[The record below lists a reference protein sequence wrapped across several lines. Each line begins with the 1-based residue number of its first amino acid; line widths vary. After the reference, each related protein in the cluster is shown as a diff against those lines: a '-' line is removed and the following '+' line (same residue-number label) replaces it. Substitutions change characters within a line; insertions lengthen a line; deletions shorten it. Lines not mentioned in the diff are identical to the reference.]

1 LAKLIPAEALG
12 AYGAATG
19 LLPTTIDHTLR
30 LVLLIVIAVLCIGI
44 LIAVRVKSTSL
55 GTGSPQVVGII
66 ISAIS
71 FVIWIST
78 LGPNSPIPDGRRIGG
93 VHTHHRRAAL
103 GDRRSG
109 SSIAATPARAEG
121 LHPSTIDR
129 TRSRSAG
136 LSTSTAAKPCRALTA
151 AALTPARRP
160 IRATISSRVIRP
172 SR

>member
-1 LAKLIPAEALG
+1 MSLRVEGLPLGQSRDTAPNGATADGWATRLAKLIPAEALG

-78 LGPNSPIPDGRRIGG
+78 LGSNSPIPWPESVAFIPTI
-93 VHTHHRRAAL
+93 VAL
-103 GDRRSG
+103 LWVTAVGILYRGDTGQS
-109 SSIAATPARAEG
+109 
-121 LHPSTIDR
+121 
-129 TRSRSAG
+129 
-136 LSTSTAAKPCRALTA
+136 
-151 AALTPARRP
+151 
-160 IRATISSRVIRP
+160 
-172 SR
+172 